1 MMTELGIL
9 LALGCACAS
18 NVAFLCK
25 QRGAVVAP
33 DVEFRRPLASAAALF
48 RSRWWTIG
56 IGIATFGWLLH
67 VAALAIAPLSLVQA
81 VISGGLVLLAFPAQR
96 WFGFRLGA
104 REWLGLGLSAFG
116 LAFLAITLGG
126 TGGGDHSS
134 YSLAPMTAFEAAA
147 VAIGVLLLLSGRVE
161 RVRPRHGLLLGVAS
175 GLLIGVSDVSLKA
188 LTGTVPDVPL
198 SIVSPWTLVAIGAS
212 VLAFFALAR
221 GLQTG
226 DAIPVITLTSVA
238 ANCSAILGGVL
249 VFGDPLGSGAL
260 EIILRSVAFAA
271 LIAAAA
277 LMPAP
282 LSNRAPQPA

>member
-1 MMTELGIL
+1 MTELGIL
-9 LALGCACAS
+9 LALGCACAT

-25 QRGAVVAP
+25 QRGAMAAP
-33 DVEFRRPLASAAALF
+33 AVEFRRPVASAAALF

-56 IGIATFGWLLH
+56 IGIATVGWLLH
-67 VAALAIAPLSLVQA
+67 VVALALAPLSLVQA
-81 VISGGLVLLAFPAQR
+81 VIAGGLVLLAFPAQR
-96 WFGFRLGA
+96 WFGFRLGT

-126 TGGGDHSS
+126 TSSADHAS
-134 YSLAPMTAFEAAA
+134 YSVGPMMAFEAGA
-147 VAIGVLLLLSGRVE
+147 VGVGILLLLGGHVD

-188 LTGTVPDVPL
+188 LAGTVPAVPL
-198 SIVSPWTLVAIGAS
+198 SIISPWTMVAIGAS
-212 VLAFFALAR
+212 ILAFFALAR
-221 GLQTG
+221 GLQTA
-226 DAIPVITLTSVA
+226 DAIPVITLTSIA

-260 EIILRSVAFAA
+260 DITLRSIAFAA

-282 LSNRAPQPA
+282 VRHSSPQTA

>member
-1 MMTELGIL
+1 MTELGIL

-25 QRGAVVAP
+25 QRGAKATPEVR
-33 DVEFRRPLASAAALF
+33 FSRPVASAAALF

-56 IGIATFGWLLH
+56 IGIATGGWLLH

-81 VISGGLVLLAFPAQR
+81 VIAGGLALLAFPAQR
-96 WFGFRLGA
+96 WFGFTLGT

-116 LAFLAITLGG
+116 LAFLAITLGESG
-126 TGGGDHSS
+126 SNSS
-134 YSLAPMTAFEAAA
+134 YSVAPMTAFEASA
-147 VAIGVLLLLSGRVE
+147 VGIGVLLLLGGHVE
-161 RVRPRHGLLLGVAS
+161 RARPRHGLMLGVAS
-175 GLLIGVSDVSLKA
+175 GLLVGVSDVSLKA
-188 LTGTVPDVPL
+188 LAGTVPQVPL
-198 SIVSPWTLVAIGAS
+198 SIVSPWTLVAVVAS

-226 DAIPVITLTSVA
+226 DAIPVITLTSIA

-249 VFGDPLGSGAL
+249 VFGDPIGSGAL
-260 EIILRSVAFAA
+260 DIVVRALAFAA

-282 LSNRAPQPA
+282 LREQSPRPASAA